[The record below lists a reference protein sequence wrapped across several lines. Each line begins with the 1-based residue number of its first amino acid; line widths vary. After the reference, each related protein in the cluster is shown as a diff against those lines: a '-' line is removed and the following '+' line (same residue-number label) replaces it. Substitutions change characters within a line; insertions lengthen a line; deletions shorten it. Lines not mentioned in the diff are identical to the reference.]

1 MSIPKSS
8 RLSIPLKIHVPR
20 FKHSARLPV
29 HQIILTVLDQYPDAN
44 PRAIKCIYYADAARF
59 AEGIFNVLCPICE
72 LNRMNLNIFSFS
84 NFISKIKYE
93 DKIVSMTRGFFI
105 LEGWLQFHAWVGL
118 CNKCNNIIYSYDGD
132 SS

>member
-1 MSIPKSS
+1 MSIYKSS
-8 RLSIPLKIHVPR
+8 RLSIPLKVCVPR

-29 HQIILTVLDQYPDAN
+29 HQIILTVLDQYPYAN
-44 PRAIKCIYYADAARF
+44 PRAIRCIYYPDPERF
-59 AEGIFNVLCPICE
+59 EGIFNILCPICE
-72 LNRMNLNIFSFS
+72 LNRWNLNVFSFS

-93 DKIVSMTRGFFI
+93 DKIVIMSRGFFV

-118 CNKCNNIIYSYDGD
+118 CNKCNNIVYSYDGD